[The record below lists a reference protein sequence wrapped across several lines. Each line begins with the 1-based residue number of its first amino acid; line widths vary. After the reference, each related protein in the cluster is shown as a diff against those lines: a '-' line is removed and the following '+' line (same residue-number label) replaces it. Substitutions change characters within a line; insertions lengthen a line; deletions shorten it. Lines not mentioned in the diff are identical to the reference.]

1 MNDLELLRTRFA
13 EQQKLYLACAAQARE
28 LWWVSRL
35 LVQAWLAEIELM
47 IAQLERRVVQLGS
60 AASPIGMDA
69 AWQRYYDVLT
79 ALSPAAPAPAS
90 ERVDVRAV
98 GWRLLVVIAF
108 LLFQIAL
115 AIFLVSAAVDRFKNF
130 DPQSALTREQLEERA
145 QASAEINR
153 VRFDL
158 ERAAADLTRA
168 TAAAAA
174 PPAGA
179 PAPPPT
185 PGAAPAPAA
194 PAPPDLSV
202 VRAEVES
209 LVSTLTDMRLAD
221 RDLRLANLRID
232 SVLAGLDK
240 EPPDYAGGAAVLSE
254 LASAFR
260 PNPQDV
266 PPDPM
271 SLILLGSLLGMITIT
286 IQLNWKF
293 RNRWDTIG
301 FLPWYLT
308 RLVAAPVISWAAM
321 GLMFQVSFTADL
333 SATGG
338 NVGTLGLRG
347 ASPLLIFAIA
357 ILTGLFSNLIF
368 DWLRSRINATAAGTR
383 QAQPTTKTTPP
394 PEGQEPAE

>member
-1 MNDLELLRTRFA
+1 
-13 EQQKLYLACAAQARE
+13 
-28 LWWVSRL
+28 
-35 LVQAWLAEIELM
+35 
-47 IAQLERRVVQLGS
+47 
-60 AASPIGMDA
+60 
-69 AWQRYYDVLT
+69 
-79 ALSPAAPAPAS
+79 
-90 ERVDVRAV
+90 
-98 GWRLLVVIAF
+98 
-108 LLFQIAL
+108 
-115 AIFLVSAAVDRFKNF
+115 VDRFKNF

-145 QASAEINR
+145 HASAEINR

-174 PPAGA
+174 APPAG
-179 PAPPPT
+179 
-185 PGAAPAPAA
+185 APAA

-232 SVLAGLDK
+232 SVLVGLDK
-240 EPPDYAGGAAVLSE
+240 EPPDYAGGAAILSE

-260 PNPQDV
+260 PNPEDV

-338 NVGTLGLRG
+338 TAGTLGLRG

-368 DWLRSRINATAAGTR
+368 DWLRTRINATAASTGK
-383 QAQPTTKTTPP
+383 AQPAARTTPP
-394 PEGQEPAE
+394 ANGQEPAE